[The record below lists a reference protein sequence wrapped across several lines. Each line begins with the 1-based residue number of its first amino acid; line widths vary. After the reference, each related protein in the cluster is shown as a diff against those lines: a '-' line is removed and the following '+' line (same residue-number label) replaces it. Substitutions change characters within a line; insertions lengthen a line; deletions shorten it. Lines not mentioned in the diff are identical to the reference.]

1 MKHRIGRF
9 FVGAGAIA
17 LMALVIPA
25 AGTASATP
33 AGARSSTARSSSARS
48 SSATPSAQT
57 FTLTNSGATTTFVGK
72 TKWSPT
78 EGAGPTGKEAPTAT
92 AAGPHPLVPASRV
105 SAHVP
110 DVGVT
115 DRSSTIPAAR
125 GSSTLRGRA
134 RGQAA
139 PGPTAS
145 PSALAGATPG
155 LVSVTGTD
163 AYDQGVLHPVYQARK
178 PQPLP
183 GTDVEPPD
191 QGLCAGNGYVMEV
204 NNMVVQLFDSSTMA
218 PLSTHGMAM
227 EKLFGAPEVFG
238 SAGTGSFSVQGDP
251 RCYYTPSTKRWF
263 ASQLW
268 LTEVDSPR
276 SFGWAGTFVAAS
288 TTTTPTGSWNVYFIP
303 DQFNAQ
309 GVDNCNNTSFTTLFG
324 KHTTFTGP
332 SNPCFGDQPL
342 LGVNSNAVFI
352 SVNEYGIYR
361 TDAPGGVATE
371 YVLSKKELLHGK
383 KSRIYWGHLGDTVT
397 RPGAGTCP
405 FKPTGTTSST
415 GTAVHCPFYSIVPAV
430 SDGPY
435 VTATA
440 GTGTGTFYAMS
451 NVTFTTSGGH
461 QVALWKF
468 TDTNAVTAGTAP
480 ITGSVTFATTVA
492 YTEPPTAL
500 VIGTVTLNESLATQE
515 QGPHPLGTTWKTIF
529 GTTPIKWPRHEGKIA
544 TNTDRIT
551 TAAYDPATGA
561 VWGALNT
568 GTQLS
573 GRPEAG
579 IAWFRVVP
587 TGSGSTLSATNVAS
601 GLVSAPSANVYYPS
615 IAFTKAGKGIM
626 DYVLSGTTFYPSTG
640 YSFVGTT
647 GPTSTIHVA
656 RLGVGPADGFSEYTP
671 SYDRPRWGD
680 YSTALAT
687 GTTFFFA
694 AEMVNQ
700 SCTVAQFQATFT
712 CNGTRDRTANW
723 GTSVNVL
730 PATG

>member
-17 LMALVIPA
+17 LMALVVPA

-33 AGARSSTARSSSARS
+33 AGARSSTAT
-48 SSATPSAQT
+48 SSATTSSTAAPSAQT
-57 FTLTNSGATTTFVGK
+57 FTLTNSGATTTFVKK
-72 TKWSPT
+72 TTWSPT
-78 EGAGPTGKEAPTAT
+78 EGAGPTGAMAPTAT
-92 AAGPHPLVPASRV
+92 GAHPLAPASRV

-139 PGPTAS
+139 PGPAAS
-145 PSALAGATPG
+145 PSALAGATSG

-163 AYDQGVLHPVYQARK
+163 AYDQGVLHPVYK
-178 PQPLP
+178 TSEPQPLP

-268 LTEVDSPR
+268 LTEVDSPT

-288 TTTTPTGSWNVYFIP
+288 TSTTPTGSWNVYFIP

-324 KHTTFTGP
+324 NNKTFTGP

-371 YVLSKKELLHGK
+371 YVLSKADLIAGTP
-383 KSRIYWGHLGDTVT
+383 SPIYWGHLGDTLT
-397 RPGAGTCP
+397 RPGASSTCP
-405 FKPTGTTSST
+405 FGSPA
-415 GTAVHCPFYSIVPAV
+415 AVHCPFYSIVPAV
-430 SDGPY
+430 ADGSY
-435 VTATA
+435 VTAT
-440 GTGTGTFYAMS
+440 TGTFYAMS

-480 ITGSVTFATTVA
+480 IKGSVTFATTVA
-492 YTEPPTAL
+492 YTEPPMAP
-500 VIGTVTLNESLATQE
+500 VQGTVTLSESLATQK

-529 GTTPIKWPRHEGKIA
+529 GTTPIKWPGHEGKIA

-551 TAAYDPATGA
+551 TAAYDPTTGA

-568 GTQLS
+568 GTRLS

-587 TGSGSTLSATNVAS
+587 TGSGSTLSATTVVS
-601 GLVSAPSANVYYPS
+601 GVVSAPSVDVYFPS

-626 DYVLSGTTFYPSTG
+626 DYVLSGKTFYPSTG
-640 YSFVGTT
+640 YSFVGAT

-656 RLGVGPADGFSEYTP
+656 RLGVGPADGFTEYTP
-671 SYDRPRWGD
+671 TYERPRWGD

-700 SCTVAQFQATFT
+700 SCTVAQFEATFT
-712 CNGTRDRTANW
+712 CGGTRDRTANW